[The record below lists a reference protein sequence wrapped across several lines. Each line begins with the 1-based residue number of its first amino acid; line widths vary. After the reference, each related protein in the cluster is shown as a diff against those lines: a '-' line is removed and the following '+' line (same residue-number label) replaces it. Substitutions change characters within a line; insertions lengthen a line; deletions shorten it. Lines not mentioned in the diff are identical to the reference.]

1 MRLEV
6 RDLSFEYHRGKTVL
20 DGISF
25 AYSAPD
31 VLCILGENGMGK
43 STLLRC
49 IVGELRG
56 SLGEIFIDGLPV
68 KNYRTRALATKIAY
82 LPQTHVPFFPFSVLD
97 VVVSF

>member
-1 MRLEV
+1 MMRLEV

-43 STLLRC
+43 STIYGGFLYKEFR
-49 IVGELRG
+49 
-56 SLGEIFIDGLPV
+56 
-68 KNYRTRALATKIAY
+68 NYIKYSTPRPRRIW
-82 LPQTHVPFFPFSVLD
+82 PF
-97 VVVSF
+97 